1 RAGWFR
7 AERSSPDRERRMS
20 EMSAEPAAIGP
31 FVVVRKL
38 GEGAM
43 GVVYEGYDAKLERKV
58 ALKLVRRQLLNNPA
72 VRERMTREAQAM
84 ARLSNPNV
92 VQVYQ
97 VGEHDGGIY
106 VGMEYVEGETLTEW
120 LKSATRPWPL
130 ILRTICEAGRGLA
143 AAHAAG
149 LVHRDFKPDNV

>member
-1 RAGWFR
+1 SSRSRRSGARTGRCASTRPTCGSASRPSAARSQRAGPRSRRVGWFR
-7 AERSSPDRERRMS
+7 AGRSSPDRDRGMS
-20 EMSAEPAAIGP
+20 EKSAEPAAIGP

-92 VQVYQ
+92 VQV
-97 VGEHDGGIY
+97 
-106 VGMEYVEGETLTEW
+106 
-120 LKSATRPWPL
+120 
-130 ILRTICEAGRGLA
+130 
-143 AAHAAG
+143 
-149 LVHRDFKPDNV
+149 